1 MKIKG
6 FEKYYIYPNGTI
18 FNKHCKPMTCTIG
31 GSGYKQI
38 GLRKDGKRK
47 YFYLHRLLALHFIE
61 NTREGIAIT
70 VDHINRDPLDNRLI
84 NLRWATLE
92 EQAAN
97 RGGQF
102 KYPITKGSISKEGMT
117 KNYYAYRW
125 KEDKIAFCKCFK
137 SLELVEAFQKQH
149 LETYNLQSSIS

>member
-18 FNKHCKPMTCTIG
+18 FNKHYKSMTCTIG

-38 GLRKDGKRK
+38 GLRKDGERK
-47 YFYLHRLLALHFIE
+47 HFYLHRLLALHFIE
-61 NTREGIAIT
+61 NTRPNIAIT
-70 VDHINRDPLDNRLI
+70 VDHINRNPLDNRLI

-92 EQAAN
+92 EQQAN

-102 KYPITKGSISKEGMT
+102 THPITKGSMSKTGKHKE
-117 KNYYAYRW
+117 YYQYRW
-125 KEDKIAFCKCFK
+125 LEDKIRQCKCFK
-137 SLELVEAFQKQH
+137 TLELAEEFQKQH
-149 LETYNLQSSIS
+149 LKTYALQSSIS